1 MPAVPPSTLDDLG
14 VPGCLALAAL
24 LTAQEGRTAIAPT
37 RRMALA
43 QLLQL
48 RELGIIDTP
57 WPELRW
63 AVEPSAEETPLEHIQ
78 WRYAWPDYLRPG
90 LLETLREFLDG
101 VPRDDYGL
109 ALRLRFWTELAA
121 AEAESFLTAQL
132 KKSRFDPAWAQD
144 MAFVVRDSHVVL
156 PIAQWRYCA
165 WAAVR
170 RGASLAHQQASA
182 DPSAIREAIFGEL
195 KRRAAWVARTDTQ
208 QFSFVPFQA
217 RPDNA
222 MSRLFV
228 ESLAPIASA
237 FWTLPPSLDGLLL
250 AKPPAEHAM
259 PRHDK

>member
-1 MPAVPPSTLDDLG
+1 MPIVPPPTLDDLG

-24 LTAQEGRTAIAPT
+24 LTAQERRTAIAPT

-63 AVEPSAEETPLEHIQ
+63 AMEPAAEETPLEQIQ
-78 WRYAWPDYLRPG
+78 WRYAWPDYLRTG
-90 LLETLREFLDG
+90 LLESLREFLEA

-109 ALRLRFWTELAA
+109 ALRLRLWTELAA
-121 AEAESFLTAQL
+121 AEAEGYLLAQL
-132 KKSRFDPAWAQD
+132 KKSRFDPEWAQD
-144 MAFVVRDSHVVL
+144 MAFVIRDAKMVL

-170 RGASLAHQQASA
+170 QGASFAHQQATA
-182 DPSAIREAIFGEL
+182 DTTAVRETIFREL
-195 KRRAAWVARTDTQ
+195 QRRAAWVARGDSQ
-208 QFSFVPFQA
+208 QFSFAPFQA
-217 RPDNA
+217 KPDNA

-228 ESLAPIASA
+228 ESLAPMDMG
-237 FWTLPPSLDGLLL
+237 FWVLPPSLDALLVPRSL
-250 AKPPAEHAM
+250 AAM
-259 PRHDK
+259 RPNREAS

>member
-1 MPAVPPSTLDDLG
+1 MPAIPPSTLDDLG
-14 VPGCLALAAL
+14 VPGCLSLAAL
-24 LTAQEGRTAIAPT
+24 LTAQERRTPIAPT

-48 RELGIIDTP
+48 RDLGIIATP

-63 AVEPSAEETPLEHIQ
+63 AMEPAAEETPLEQIQ
-78 WRYAWPDYLRPG
+78 WRYAWSDYLRAG
-90 LLETLREFLDG
+90 LLDALRDFLEA

-109 ALRLRFWTELAA
+109 ALRLRLWTELAA
-121 AEAESFLTAQL
+121 AEAENFLEAQL

-144 MAFVVRDSHVVL
+144 MAFVVRDVQVVL

-170 RGASLAHQQASA
+170 QGASFAYQQAAA
-182 DPSAIREAIFGEL
+182 DSTAVREAIFHEL
-195 KRRAAWVARTDTQ
+195 KRRAAWVGRGDAH
-208 QFSFVPFQA
+208 QFSFAPFHP

-228 ESLAPIASA
+228 ETLAPIDIA
-237 FWTLPPSLDGLLL
+237 FWTLPPSLEALLVPRSPAAGLSTRE
-250 AKPPAEHAM
+250 AS
-259 PRHDK
+259 

>member
-24 LTAQEGRTAIAPT
+24 LMAQEHRTAIAPT

-63 AVEPSAEETPLEHIQ
+63 AMEPAADETPLEQIQ
-78 WRYAWPDYLRPG
+78 WRYAWPDYLRGG
-90 LLETLREFLDG
+90 LLETLQEFLDG

-109 ALRLRFWTELAA
+109 ALRLRLWTELAA
-121 AEAESFLTAQL
+121 AEAESFLLAQL
-132 KKSRFDPAWAQD
+132 KKSRFDPEWAQD
-144 MAFVVRDSHVVL
+144 MAFVIRDAKVVL

-170 RGASLAHQQASA
+170 QGASFAHQKAIT
-182 DPSAIREAIFGEL
+182 DPPVIREAVFREL
-195 KRRAAWVARTDTQ
+195 QRRAAWVARSDVK
-208 QFSFVPFQA
+208 QFSFAPFQA

-228 ESLAPIASA
+228 ESLAPMDMG
-237 FWTLPPSLDGLLL
+237 FWVLPPSLEALLVL
-250 AKPPAEHAM
+250 RSYATTP
-259 PRHDK
+259 

>member
-24 LTAQEGRTAIAPT
+24 LTAQERRTAIAPT
-37 RRMALA
+37 RRAALA
-43 QLLQL
+43 QLAQL
-48 RELGIIDTP
+48 RDLGIIDTP

-63 AVEPSAEETPLEHIQ
+63 DMAPDADETPLEQIQ
-78 WRYAWPDYLRPG
+78 WRYVWPDYLRPG
-90 LLETLREFLDG
+90 LRETLREFLDA

-109 ALRLRFWTELAA
+109 ALRLRLWTELAA

-170 RGASLAHQQASA
+170 QGASLAHQQPTA
-182 DPSAIREAIFGEL
+182 DASAIREAIFSEL
-195 KRRAAWVARTDTQ
+195 KRRAAWVARSDGQ
-208 QFSFVPFQA
+208 QFSFVPFHG

-222 MSRLFV
+222 LSQVFV
-228 ESLAPIASA
+228 ETLAPIAAA
-237 FWTLPPSLDGLLL
+237 FWTLPPSLEGLLVARPL
-250 AKPPAEHAM
+250 ADRAVSRVE
-259 PRHDK
+259 D